1 MKQHLSAAV
10 AAILLAMAPAAAQ
23 APAPQPNDGA
33 FNLPAMCD
41 TEANYRRLVELSS
54 LDATNQAAVREWQ
67 ALTQQSCVVP
77 TFATGFVVV
86 EDKGDMSL
94 IELRATNPAGQVQAG
109 GRFWLAK
116 RHADRFRCGAITL
129 NARTTC

>member
-54 LDATNQAAVREWQ
+54 LDVNNQAALREWQ
-67 ALTQQSCVVP
+67 ALTQASCVVP
-77 TFATGFVVV
+77 TFGAGFIVV

-94 IELRATNPAGQVQAG
+94 VELRVTNAAGQMQAG

>member
-1 MKQHLSAAV
+1 
-10 AAILLAMAPAAAQ
+10 
-23 APAPQPNDGA
+23 
-33 FNLPAMCD
+33 MCN

-54 LDATNQAAVREWQ
+54 LDVNDQAAVREWQ
-67 ALTQQSCVVP
+67 ALTQQNCVIP
-77 TFATGFVVV
+77 SFATGFIVI

-94 IELRATNPAGQVQAG
+94 IELRATNAAGQVQAG

-116 RHADRFRCGAITL
+116 RHADRFRCGAVTL